1 MLGRRLLPIQSP
13 PLPIQNPPLLNQV
26 DGPPPP
32 PPSPPRPPLRA
43 LAANVTA
50 LIPLEE
56 ESTRLQLDIMKLEKR
71 AEDIFNA
78 FTNHIS
84 FVLLFTG
91 GGLIFNTRLPCTAIA
106 TFTTLTLIS
115 FIVGFLMAYRV
126 LWIKTKRM
134 QPAMDTLD
142 GRKNE
147 LADRANTIWTS
158 EDARQTAYDL
168 GPLNESTNLLHP
180 QELADTVKMRAKVIM
195 DSAGI
200 AELKK
205 YNCQLIWAILTCLV
219 VHGSV
224 ICVTAYYSYGYAK
237 EGCKYPKVI

>member
-1 MLGRRLLPIQSP
+1 
-13 PLPIQNPPLLNQV
+13 
-26 DGPPPP
+26 
-32 PPSPPRPPLRA
+32 
-43 LAANVTA
+43 VTA

-56 ESTRLQLDIMKLEKR
+56 ERTRLQLDIMKLEKR
-71 AEDIFNA
+71 AED
-78 FTNHIS
+78 
-84 FVLLFTG
+84 
-91 GGLIFNTRLPCTAIA
+91 IFNTRLPCTAIA

-126 LWIKTKRM
+126 LKIKSERM

-147 LADRANTIWTS
+147 LADRANAIWTS
-158 EDARQTAYDL
+158 EDARQNAQRQDEQ
-168 GPLNESTNLLHP
+168 GEPNNDDLLHP

-237 EGCKYPKVI
+237 EGCKYPMVAVQTI